1 MDYVEIE
8 KLKRTPEYKNAME
21 LDSWL
26 NNMGFNYKNFA
37 KSIRFMHPT
46 IQQSVFRLVKALI
59 EEQADL
65 NNERNFDGRNKASR
79 DLCRTLMK
87 CMQENEN
94 SLPFV

>member
-1 MDYVEIE
+1 MDYVESE
-8 KLKRTPEYKNAME
+8 KLKRTSEYENAKE
-21 LDSWL
+21 LECWL
-26 NNMGFNYKNFA
+26 NNFSFNYENFV

-59 EEQADL
+59 KEQADL
-65 NNERNFDGRNKASR
+65 NNERHFDGRNKASR

-87 CMQENEN
+87 CMQENES